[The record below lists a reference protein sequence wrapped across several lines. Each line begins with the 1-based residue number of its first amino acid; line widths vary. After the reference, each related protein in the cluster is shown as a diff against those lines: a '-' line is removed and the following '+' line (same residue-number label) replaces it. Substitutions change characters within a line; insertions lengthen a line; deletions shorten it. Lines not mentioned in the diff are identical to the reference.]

1 MTPHLQT
8 QTLTDYVH
16 GALSPAQDALAYA
29 HVRECTDCR
38 AELELERSLTDLLRT
53 GAAREELEF
62 PSLIKAAVWQTIRD
76 AKPSPLARLT
86 AYLRPAIAVPVAS
99 AAVVAALLLGP
110 LHLGSSPLP
119 TIDATFYFDEHA
131 AQQAPNPLADRSTI
145 PQALET
151 GFEQSAGDIPDV
163 AAHEAVAATGS
174 IDVVH

>member
-1 MTPHLQT
+1 MRWPMPTFANAPTVAPSSNSSVRLPICS
-8 QTLTDYVH
+8 
-16 GALSPAQDALAYA
+16 APEPLA
-29 HVRECTDCR
+29 R
-38 AELELERSLTDLLRT
+38 
-53 GAAREELEF
+53 
-62 PSLIKAAVWQTIRD
+62 
-76 AKPSPLARLT
+76 PSPLARLT